1 MSEYLYDDTETLLEE
16 KPKRKVRDYDTYEL
30 ADIGNR
36 FVALLIDGFI
46 LSAITGVLF
55 GAAREPG
62 FGVGLIVGVAYQWY
76 FLTRMNGQ
84 TPGAMLMKIR
94 VIKTDGSHLQ
104 DADAIVRQVATY
116 LSSAVFGL
124 GYLWALW
131 DDKRQTWH
139 DKIASTYVI
148 KAE

>member
-1 MSEYLYDDTETLLEE
+1 MSDHIYDDTETYVEE
-16 KPKRKVRDYDTYEL
+16 KPKRKVRDVDTYEL

-36 FVALLIDGFI
+36 LIALIIDGFI
-46 LSAITGVLF
+46 LSTITGILF
-55 GAAREPG
+55 GAAKGPG
-62 FGVGLIVGVAYQWY
+62 FGVGLVVGVAFHWY

-94 VIKTDGSHLQ
+94 IIKTDGTKLQ

-116 LSSAVFGL
+116 LSSAIMGL
-124 GYLWALW
+124 GYFWALW

-139 DKIASTYVI
+139 DKIANTYVV